1 LDISNTN
8 FELKLLFFKLQLL
21 GLAAS
26 VYLWFVFV
34 SVYTQFDRWINKFS
48 LSLMAVVPLYFLFC
62 VFKAPESTSVY
73 HDYLTNEV
81 EGVVLIEKVRGI
93 GFFIWTSYAYSTL
106 GGGMILL
113 ILKMLNMPSQQRRQI
128 FVLAPAV
135 LIIIIPNFLY
145 LSGRSVFFPYDPT
158 PVALAIVG
166 ILFLLSIYIHKF
178 IEVMPVAHAQVF
190 KNMRSAVI
198 IIDSRDKIME
208 INPAA
213 ERIFNKLQTDIV
225 GKNVLE
231 LLPECEK
238 LIKGGIF
245 YNEIKTEIELQN
257 TGRIFELKI
266 NSLDD
271 TKGHNTGRVILLFDI
286 TEQKE
291 ALNELDAYARTV
303 AHDLKNPLNIILGH
317 AQLIEE
323 GCVENKDLNIC
334 RYLKGLT
341 QGAMHMNDII
351 EALLLLAQVR
361 NIDRVD
367 AHPVDIK
374 LNLNTALQRLE
385 ANIKESNAT
394 IIQSEE
400 MIDSYGHNIWI
411 QEVWVNLKAMR

>member
-1 LDISNTN
+1 
-8 FELKLLFFKLQLL
+8 
-21 GLAAS
+21 
-26 VYLWFVFV
+26 
-34 SVYTQFDRWINKFS
+34 
-48 LSLMAVVPLYFLFC
+48 
-62 VFKAPESTSVY
+62 
-73 HDYLTNEV
+73 
-81 EGVVLIEKVRGI
+81 
-93 GFFIWTSYAYSTL
+93 
-106 GGGMILL
+106 
-113 ILKMLNMPSQQRRQI
+113 MPSQQRRQI

-213 ERIFNKLQTDIV
+213 ERIFNKLQTDVV

-411 QEVWVNLKAMR
+411 QEVWVNLISNAIKFSERGSGITLGISKFGQKVRILVEDCGPGISTEDEEKMFKKFQQLSAKPTEGEETVGLGLSIVKKYTEMMGGEVSFYSEIGRGTQFYVDLKPASI